1 MGNCGRNFGTPFA
14 RFGPSRH
21 DRRYR
26 ASFPTDDTIPVSQG
40 TAILIFGACGRMLLM
55 KPLQASSVD
64 VFQAFSLDAH
74 LRFMLFAQ
82 FLCLRLV
89 NDQDYKNIL
98 AWDKQ
103 CWFPILRTDEK
114 YWLDLSLHP
123 IFMGMTSEKLVRQI
137 RLLLFTLLRI
147 PDDRPL
153 SQLINPDQP
162 SEEFSPL
169 QNVTLICEA
178 FRVPANFSNHFRM
191 LDWTKLSRDL
201 SLSKLSGG
209 PENINPEV
217 MQAWWVNLSLHLP
230 IDSPLDDLRSRSS
243 ISPVLHGILEHLSVK
258 DSRAVC
264 INM

>member
-1 MGNCGRNFGTPFA
+1 MI
-14 RFGPSRH
+14 
-21 DRRYR
+21 Y
-26 ASFPTDDTIPVSQG
+26 
-40 TAILIFGACGRMLLM
+40 
-55 KPLQASSVD
+55 
-64 VFQAFSLDAH
+64 
-74 LRFMLFAQ
+74 AQ

-89 NDQDYKNIL
+89 NDQYHGIIL

-103 CWFPILRTDEK
+103 CWFPILRTDKK

-123 IFMGMTSEKLVRQI
+123 IFVGMTSEKLVRQM
-137 RLLLFTLLRI
+137 RLLLSTLLRI

-169 QNVTLICEA
+169 QSLTLICEA
-178 FRVPANFSNHFRM
+178 FGVPTNFSNPFRT
-191 LDWTKLSRDL
+191 LDWTELSRDL

-209 PENINPEV
+209 SDNIDPEV
-217 MQAWWVNLSLHLP
+217 MQAWWVDLSLRLP

-258 DSRAVC
+258 DSKAVC